1 MASNFIRRVLIATA
15 AETTRPTAPAL
26 GSNISSVSGWFS
38 LGSRARG
45 DDGDLDGD
53 RIDVPMFTEYGVIH
67 PPQAMVPTD
76 YVAMQNGP
84 DVFDFVA
91 YDVSKSVVELASDM
105 SYTGQLGTK
114 TLDTVKRSLVI
125 EVNGLFYLYFPNV
138 ELAITTI
145 GQGFSTDGQAKTT
158 FNCKPCAGLTVPAGF
173 LKVDYE
179 AA

>member
-15 AETTRPTAPAL
+15 AETTRPTAPAA
-26 GSNISSVSGWFS
+26 GANISNVSGWFS

-67 PPQAMVPTD
+67 PPVAMTPTD

-84 DVFDFVA
+84 DAFDFVA
-91 YDVSKSVVELASDM
+91 YDCSKEVTELSSDM
-105 SYTGQLGTK
+105 VYTGRLGTK
-114 TLDTVKRSLVI
+114 TLNTVKRSLVI
-125 EVNGLFYLYFPNV
+125 EVNGLYYLYFPNV
-138 ELAITTI
+138 ELTVTTI
-145 GQGFSTDGQAKTT
+145 GQGISTDGQSKTS
-158 FNCKPCAGLTVPAGF
+158 FNAKPCAGLTLAAGF

-179 AA
+179 A